1 VIALSAMFKV
11 ATRLPLAAGL
21 NVTLIVQLA
30 PVASVASQV
39 VEDWAKSLAF
49 VPLNVFPDIVN
60 AVGRLFFTM
69 TTLAGLVVPAFC
81 AAKVSLDGVT
91 LTGAIPVPVRL
102 TVWGLLVAVSVIV
115 SVALFDPGVTGSK
128 LVPILQD
135 E

>member
-1 VIALSAMFKV
+1 MFKL
-11 ATRLPLAAGL
+11 ATRLPLAVGL

-30 PVASVASQV
+30 PAGSVALQV
-39 VEDWAKSLAF
+39 VPDWEKSWAF
-49 VPLNVFPDIVN
+49 VPLNVFPDIFN
-60 AVGRLFFTM
+60 AVGRLFFTVM
-69 TTLAGLVVPAFC
+69 TFGGLVVPTFC

-91 LTGAIPVPVRL
+91 VTGAIPVPVRL

-128 LVPILQD
+128 VIPILQD